1 MVSDYKFHLFC
12 KCLKKEKWRLSKDL
26 SLAMMLMI
34 FHCCLWVSHRWEP
47 GLEGTSH
54 HAAHGAAELLASLWT
69 LLCKQHTGLHTLRAP
84 TSLYAQFTACILQSK
99 KSKSLW
105 GRDGSDERTWE
116 ILPFPPFQMP
126 KENVKEIAFLKR
138 LTGSK

>member
-69 LLCKQHTGLHTLRAP
+69 LQTAHRAPHAACTDLPLCTVYGLHLAE
-84 TSLYAQFTACILQSK
+84 Q
-99 KSKSLW
+99 
-105 GRDGSDERTWE
+105 E
-116 ILPFPPFQMP
+116 I
-126 KENVKEIAFLKR
+126 
-138 LTGSK
+138 